1 MLSASKPSE
10 TSRRKTVWLL
20 RVTLVFLYSNW
31 KKNSQE
37 AMDMVVY
44 YGFRY
49 RCCIDSK
56 LGSFEIYIL
65 SFQIHRHEGLASRS
79 CVSKVCDALKETTE
93 ER

>member
-1 MLSASKPSE
+1 
-10 TSRRKTVWLL
+10 
-20 RVTLVFLYSNW
+20 
-31 KKNSQE
+31 
-37 AMDMVVY
+37 MDMVVY